1 MFLTL
6 WLLYT
11 FPGLN
16 LEFGNVM
23 CPRSSV
29 GKEIRAFSVTDK
41 NGQFVV
47 QLNSGELFAGMI
59 GVGKL
64 TKISS
69 IDPACSLLYDSIGQ
83 LIILRS
89 EEYKNNVSS
98 FIYPLHAEIDSAV
111 DMGACELVSFST
123 DIVGGWYQIDVGE
136 HINIKAE
143 LISESSNTSIMIA
156 FPPHSNLKASVEE
169 TADSIGKYFKKTRT
183 IDVFV
188 AENSSTIQSAKLK
201 PFVTTENYLDSPA
214 YCTVVLNRNQLD
226 LETYLSQQDSIF
238 RRANEEVVVREL
250 TGRSDFYFA
259 LDPNAIVNG
268 HLNYSFIFEGDGE
281 YIFIV
286 SLDSKV
292 SFCHLSAYLIVT
304 RELMPE
310 AQNSLA
316 VTISVC
322 LGISFSIIYLAVSF
336 LRYRHNTILEH
347 IKEAEIVKRKQ
358 ELRYLSNLYDL
369 KGSEGSGVSSRRKSS
384 VLKEAELGVK
394 SAKFWVKSSY
404 FFKPETTEEILKEA
418 QEKSKG
424 SPNIERLKQCL
435 PLTISASW
443 KLGNIVNGIPI
454 WENHVFSSEADNG
467 VIAAQAVINAPAESV
482 IKEMVKP
489 RMLQM
494 LHPWVSDTSLAP
506 GTPQKQLE
514 QSEVLS
520 DCLSVFCNVPSIK
533 KIVNIYVKWK
543 NCCLMKRRWKYGKD
557 NVSWLVMNPEYKVY
571 QHLFGHWQC
580 CLATDI
586 PTGKD
591 TMCLL
596 SIFTAPTTDDETR
609 LAVLGAAMASQV
621 VNMREHMDSL
631 YLKKIVRKDSTVIQ
645 RKSSIEQRAKS
656 PTAEKKLD
664 NKEALQ
670 SRTVPKNF
678 AGVEGIGYVE
688 APAEIKDI
696 TEHPQP
702 APAIKIESQE
712 AALRDAKLS
721 KYKDTLDTAFELL
734 VDVYN
739 ANETTPGWTY
749 LGNRNGIEVYRLQG
763 DASCPSDCFKGTAEV
778 NVPLTY
784 ALQYVTEINF
794 KKEWDDVFNEGKVI
808 EDIDE
813 VTKVTYM
820 EYKPVWPTTAR
831 DFCSITAT
839 RHLKGDIYGVA
850 VKATTHPSCP
860 PVKGKQRGEI
870 ITGGFV
876 VEGTSIDPPQCKVT
890 YVTRADLKGKIPAS
904 MVNKVNEK
912 QPMYTAIIRDK
923 IEERFMYQDPP
934 HEGDTKIIAARQY
947 PSILEASTKVE
958 GSVENQIN
966 SATSTLAISN
976 KNGSDDGNQDDS
988 NAATATN
995 FRELSK
1001 DEIES
1006 FIPDTDVKWD
1016 AISETSVTSLDQMEE
1031 MSKKSDSDSKEA
1043 VDELEDKTEPQSS
1056 QRLEHL
1062 RDRLGNLDFKVLGN
1076 QTAAKLLEEVLLAA
1090 KVDSTSQPADGY
1102 TEDIWT

>member
-1 MFLTL
+1 MVFASLGSLFL
-6 WLLYT
+6 
-11 FPGLN
+11 
-16 LEFGNVM
+16 
-23 CPRSSV
+23 
-29 GKEIRAFSVTDK
+29 
-41 NGQFVV
+41 
-47 QLNSGELFAGMI
+47 
-59 GVGKL
+59 
-64 TKISS
+64 
-69 IDPACSLLYDSIGQ
+69 
-83 LIILRS
+83 
-89 EEYKNNVSS
+89 
-98 FIYPLHAEIDSAV
+98 
-111 DMGACELVSFST
+111 
-123 DIVGGWYQIDVGE
+123 
-136 HINIKAE
+136 
-143 LISESSNTSIMIA
+143 
-156 FPPHSNLKASVEE
+156 
-169 TADSIGKYFKKTRT
+169 
-183 IDVFV
+183 
-188 AENSSTIQSAKLK
+188 
-201 PFVTTENYLDSPA
+201 PFVT
-214 YCTVVLNRNQLD
+214 
-226 LETYLSQQDSIF
+226 SIF
-238 RRANEEVVVREL
+238 CVLSVYVA
-250 TGRSDFYFA
+250 
-259 LDPNAIVNG
+259 
-268 HLNYSFIFEGDGE
+268 FIW
-281 YIFIV
+281 
-286 SLDSKV
+286 
-292 SFCHLSAYLIVT
+292 
-304 RELMPE
+304 
-310 AQNSLA
+310 
-316 VTISVC
+316 
-322 LGISFSIIYLAVSF
+322 
-336 LRYRHNTILEH
+336 
-347 IKEAEIVKRKQ
+347 KQ
-358 ELRYLSNLYDL
+358 
-369 KGSEGSGVSSRRKSS
+369 
-384 VLKEAELGVK
+384 
-394 SAKFWVKSSY
+394 
-404 FFKPETTEEILKEA
+404 ILKEA

-1031 MSKKSDSDSKEA
+1031 FQEFNERNEDMKPLAEQNF
-1043 VDELEDKTEPQSS
+1043 ELP
-1056 QRLEHL
+1056 

-1102 TEDIWT
+1102 TEDIWTYQGTYRNVMILRKIHTNSNFYSFLGRGIIDVLPVTVWEAVKNPSTRFVYDNMLKKTSVAKDIEEGLRIIHMRHETTACFIKQARDFVILTKERVDPNKYIMAGASVEIPECPLEKNCIRGTVLASGWIIEPVLNKGKPCSLVTYLSQVDFGGKLPVRLINLIAKRQPMSIAYIRTYLEAAEHR